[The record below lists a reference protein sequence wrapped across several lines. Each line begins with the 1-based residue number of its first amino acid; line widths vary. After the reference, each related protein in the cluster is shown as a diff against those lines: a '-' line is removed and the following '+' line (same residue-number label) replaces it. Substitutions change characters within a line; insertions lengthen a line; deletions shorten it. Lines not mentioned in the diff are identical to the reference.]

1 MDKRT
6 AILGATTILAAAVVS
21 APVPVAAE
29 PVSGYVVVL
38 RQTGQQAEALAQRVG
53 GRADHVYDAAL
64 SGFSARLS
72 QSQARSLARDP
83 AVSYVVPD
91 TPVRALGEQPNPP
104 SWGLDRID
112 QRALPLDQLY
122 RFANTADNVNAYV
135 IDTGIRATHGDL
147 AGRVSGGVDIVDN
160 DNNPDDGNGHGTFV
174 AGIIGG
180 TQFGVAKRIHL
191 VPVRVLNNS
200 GAGTIANVIA
210 GVDWVARNARKP
222 AVVNM
227 SLGGQANQALDDAVR
242 AAIASGVT
250 FVVASGSSASD
261 AGNFSPARVREAITT
276 SATRIDD
283 CVFPPSNFGPL
294 IDLYAPGA
302 NITSD
307 WITSDTATITLSGT
321 SWSTPHVVGGAALF
335 LATNP
340 AATPAQVASAL
351 ITRSTK
357 GVLCNVPAN
366 TANRLLYTGP

>member
-1 MDKRT
+1 
-6 AILGATTILAAAVVS
+6 
-21 APVPVAAE
+21 
-29 PVSGYVVVL
+29 
-38 RQTGQQAEALAQRVG
+38 
-53 GRADHVYDAAL
+53 
-64 SGFSARLS
+64 LS
-72 QSQARSLARDP
+72 QSQARSLAHDP

-91 TPVRALGEQPNPP
+91 TPVRVLGEQPNPP

-122 RFANTADNVNAYV
+122 RFGNTADNVNAYV

-191 VPVRVLNNS
+191 VPIRVLNNS

-242 AAIASGVT
+242 AAIAAGVT

-307 WITSDTATITLSGT
+307 WFTSDTATITLSGT

-340 AATPAQVASAL
+340 AATPAQVASTL

-366 TANRLLYTGP
+366 TANRLLYTVP

>member
-1 MDKRT
+1 MDKRI
-6 AILGATTILAAAVVS
+6 AILVATTFLAAAVVS

-29 PVSGYVVVL
+29 PVSSYVVVL
-38 RQTGQQAEALAQRVG
+38 RQAGQAQALAQRAG
-53 GRADHVYDAAL
+53 ARADHVYDAAL
-64 SGFSARLS
+64 PGFSARLS
-72 QSQARSLARDP
+72 QSQVRSLARDP
-83 AVSYVVPD
+83 AVAYVVPD
-91 TPVRALGEQPNPP
+91 TPVRALGDQPNPP

-112 QRALPLDQLY
+112 QRNLPLDQLY

-135 IDTGIRATHGDL
+135 IDTGIRATHRDL

-160 DNNPDDGNGHGTFV
+160 DNNPDDGNGHGTFI

-191 VPVRVLNNS
+191 VPVRVLDNS

-210 GVDWVARNARKP
+210 GVNWVARNARKP

-242 AAIASGVT
+242 AAIAAGVT

-307 WITSDTATITLSGT
+307 WFTSDTATITLSGT

-357 GVLCNVPAN
+357 GVLCNVPPN
-366 TANRLLYTGP
+366 TANRLLYTGS